1 MSAIDKIMKSIHEN
15 EKTFDDI
22 PLAADVR
29 TQSKVFDKEY
39 HNEAT
44 IKADLFEKISAAI
57 RQKAD
62 YVFTWWISSYDDED
76 TIKFYIEKLIPVL
89 QEKGYNIIM
98 SQYLYRDRL
107 EYDFYIIWNNY
118 DYYSNN
124 ITSKEELKGHKI
136 TVFESKVKE

>member
-1 MSAIDKIMKSIHEN
+1 MIAIDKMMKSIHEN

-39 HNEAT
+39 RNEAA
-44 IKADLFEKISAAI
+44 IKTDLFEKISTAI
-57 RQKAD
+57 CQKAD
-62 YVFTWWISSYDDED
+62 YILTWWINSYDES

-136 TVFESKVKE
+136 TVFESKVK

>member
-1 MSAIDKIMKSIHEN
+1 MNAIDEIMKSIHKN

-44 IKADLFEKISAAI
+44 IKADLFEKISTAI
-57 RQKAD
+57 CQKAD
-62 YVFTWWISSYDDED
+62 YIFTWWISSYHED

-89 QEKGYNIIM
+89 QEKGYNIII

-107 EYDFYIIWNNY
+107 ESDFYIIWNNY
-118 DYYSNN
+118 DYYSND
-124 ITSKEELKGHKI
+124 IMTKEELKGHKI
-136 TVFESKVKE
+136 TIFESKVKE